1 MIRLERVI
9 DTLPDGFEVL
19 RAEARSEGYRM
30 LDTLSAEWASGATR
44 FDHPGEALF
53 AAHAGDILAGIG
65 GLTVEPAIT
74 GALRMRRFYVRAAC
88 RRCGAGLMLAN
99 ALLDLSRRNGRTV
112 TANAAAGSEAFWEA
126 LGFTPIFRDST
137 RIS

>member
-74 GALRMRRFYVRAAC
+74 GALRMRRFTCAPP
-88 RRCGAGLMLAN
+88 
-99 ALLDLSRRNGRTV
+99 
-112 TANAAAGSEAFWEA
+112 AAAAAPVSCW
-126 LGFTPIFRDST
+126 RT
-137 RIS
+137 RCSICRGGTAGR